1 MSISSN
7 SVRQPVLVN
16 LLVLLVI
23 VGGVFSYRNMA
34 QEQFPDVSVDV
45 IMISTLMPGASPKE
59 IEELITIP
67 LEEEFGNI
75 DEIDSMTSISSDGS
89 SSIMIQLES
98 GVKNVFEKL
107 TEVQNKIERVRNF
120 PTEAEDPIVQEMKVP
135 FDTVT
140 VSLVGNAPEHIV
152 KKFAEEL
159 EDGLKMIPGVEQV
172 VVAGLREREIWVECD
187 PHRLYSYGL
196 SLSDVSRAIRQR
208 NLNLPGGVIKMG
220 RGEFNIR
227 TEAEYKSIDQILETV
242 LRDEGRDGRVY
253 LRDVATVTDTFE
265 ERRSLGRLDGESSI
279 NLTVKKDKRS
289 NAIEVVRMVRE
300 LVAEAVPLLPAGL
313 SIRIVNDSSIEITDR
328 LRALYQNFALGLVL
342 VVLSFT
348 FFIGWRAALIIAAGI
363 PVAFLGAFIFLNAY
377 GYTVNMLSLFGLIL
391 VLGLVVDDAIVVCEN
406 VYRHLEAGVPLK
418 EAAVKGAEEITW
430 PVIAT
435 VLTSIAA
442 FLPLLLMEGVLG
454 KFMGVIPVVV
464 TLALIASLFEAL
476 YVLPSHVAEW
486 GTGKGKRRSHSMRP
500 WVIVLT
506 RIYEKIISRFLRFRY
521 GIVGLTIAIAV
532 FCVNL
537 AVVHMDFILFGG
549 RDLQAF
555 ALAIEAPSGASL
567 QETTRI
573 LDELEKR
580 SLAVAERAPEIK
592 HIRMEVGII
601 SRGPMGGISGGN
613 VGQIS
618 FELVGLH
625 ERERM
630 GQEVKD
636 EIREAIRDVAGA
648 RTMTFEDARM
658 GPPVGKPIQL
668 QISSAL
674 PELIGPTAARIA
686 AAMAELGGFVD
697 IEDGRPIPGIE
708 WELKV
713 DRAEAAKF
721 GADVTLIGNYVRMIT
736 NGTRLG
742 EYRPDGSDQEIDI
755 VVRLPAA
762 FRNIEQL
769 DSIRVRTALGLVPI
783 SNFVSREARP
793 KIGILRRVDGR
804 RVMTV
809 KAEVAPGV
817 LPATKV
823 RELRDWLAAAGLDPR
838 VEITFKGEDKEQAA
852 AQKFLIKAF
861 TVAIFLMAIILVTQ
875 FNSFYSAFLILSAV
889 IMSTVG
895 VMLGLLITD
904 QPFGIIMAGI
914 GVIALAGIVV
924 NNNIVLIDTFDRL
937 KKTAPDPLEAILRTG
952 AQRLRPVLLTTITTV
967 LGLMPMVLGLNVD
980 IIARE
985 VQIGAPSTQWWRQL
999 ATAIAFGL
1007 TFATVLTLVV
1017 TPSALMLRENLAA
1030 WWRRRRGRPLA
1041 TAAIRQLDPELPEA
1055 AE

>member
-107 TEVQNKIERVRNF
+107 TEVQNQIERVRNF

-140 VSLVGNAPEHIV
+140 VSLVGNAPERIV
-152 KKFAEEL
+152 KEFAEEL
-159 EDGLKMIPGVEQV
+159 EDGLKLIPGVEQV

-300 LVAEAVPLLPAGL
+300 LVAEAVPRLPAGL

-573 LDELEKR
+573 LNELEKR
-580 SLAVAERAPEIK
+580 SLAVAEHAPEIK

-658 GPPVGKPIQL
+658 GPPVGKPIQVRIRGDNFDTL
-668 QISSAL
+668 KEIS
-674 PELIGPTAARIA
+674 
-686 AAMAELGGFVD
+686 
-697 IEDGRPIPGIE
+697 
-708 WELKV
+708 
-713 DRAEAAKF
+713 
-721 GADVTLIGNYVRMIT
+721 
-736 NGTRLG
+736 
-742 EYRPDGSDQEIDI
+742 
-755 VVRLPAA
+755 
-762 FRNIEQL
+762 
-769 DSIRVRTALGLVPI
+769 
-783 SNFVSREARP
+783 
-793 KIGILRRVDGR
+793 
-804 RVMTV
+804 
-809 KAEVAPGV
+809 
-817 LPATKV
+817 
-823 RELRDWLAAAGLDPR
+823 
-838 VEITFKGEDKEQAA
+838 
-852 AQKFLIKAF
+852 
-861 TVAIFLMAIILVTQ
+861 
-875 FNSFYSAFLILSAV
+875 
-889 IMSTVG
+889 
-895 VMLGLLITD
+895 
-904 QPFGIIMAGI
+904 
-914 GVIALAGIVV
+914 
-924 NNNIVLIDTFDRL
+924 
-937 KKTAPDPLEAILRTG
+937 
-952 AQRLRPVLLTTITTV
+952 
-967 LGLMPMVLGLNVD
+967 
-980 IIARE
+980 RE
-985 VQIGAPSTQWWRQL
+985 VQ
-999 ATAIAFGL
+999 AFL
-1007 TFATVLTLVV
+1007 RTLYGV
-1017 TPSALMLRENLAA
+1017 TD
-1030 WWRRRRGRPLA
+1030 
-1041 TAAIRQLDPELPEA
+1041 I
-1055 AE
+1055 